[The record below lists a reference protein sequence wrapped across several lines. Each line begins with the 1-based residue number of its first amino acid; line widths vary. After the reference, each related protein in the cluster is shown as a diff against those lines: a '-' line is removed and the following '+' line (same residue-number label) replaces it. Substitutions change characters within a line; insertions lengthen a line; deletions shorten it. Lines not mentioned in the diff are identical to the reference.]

1 MSNSAGFVC
10 IILAAGLARRFG
22 GAKMLHPISNGRAM
36 LAQTISR
43 YQNSFDLINVVYP
56 KTDLD
61 LAGFLNNQHVEA
73 LGIEDNS
80 KGLSQ
85 SLITGINGNL
95 DAKGWLIALGDMPYV
110 QSQTIEQIKNEMK
123 FNNIVIPR
131 FHSRVG
137 NPIGFGRDFKEQL
150 LMLRGDV
157 GAKAITL
164 ENSISVVNVDV
175 DDEGILLDIDYPS
188 SIIRE

>member
-1 MSNSAGFVC
+1 MNNKAEIVC
-10 IILAAGLARRFG
+10 IILAAGLGRRFG
-22 GAKMLHPISNGRAM
+22 GAKMLHPLSNGQAM

-56 KTDLD
+56 KSDLG
-61 LAGFLNNQHVEA
+61 LADFLNDQYVEA
-73 LGIEDNS
+73 IDIKDNT

-85 SLITGINGNL
+85 SLIAGIEKNI

-110 QSQTIEQIKNEMK
+110 EGQTIEQIKNEMRV
-123 FNNIVIPR
+123 NNIVIPR

-137 NPIGFGRDFKEQL
+137 NPVGFGSDFKEQL
-150 LMLRGDV
+150 LMLRGDA
-157 GAKAITL
+157 GAKSITL
-164 ENSISVVNVDV
+164 SNSSRVVNVDV

-188 SIIRE
+188 SILND